1 MKFQGEKIQEALN
14 YQRKARSTGYSGINL
29 NISKDQRAGVGAAL
43 TTMADA
49 HGNDAG
55 GGGGDGGDGGDG
67 GMEGG
72 LFLDESIGNAILTS
86 LTTDRP
92 QDHCYFLFLRFIQKS
107 LRVFYVSFFFYFA
120 PFGMLLYQYYLNQQ

>member
-1 MKFQGEKIQEALN
+1 
-14 YQRKARSTGYSGINL
+14 
-29 NISKDQRAGVGAAL
+29 
-43 TTMADA
+43 MADA
-49 HGNDAG
+49 QGNDAG

-67 GMEGG
+67 GIEGG

-120 PFGMLLYQYYLNQQ
+120 PFGMLLYQYYLNQ